1 MAAFDQAFEIV
12 VGHEGGFTDNPKDK
26 GNWDSGVIG
35 QGNLKGTMHGISAA
49 AYPGLDIK
57 SLSLDDCKDIY
68 KRDYW
73 TKAGCDL
80 LDPGLALIVFD
91 AAVNNGVGAAVRW
104 LQAAVGVTAD
114 GVIGPNTRAAIERAD
129 PLATLVEVHGQRMHH
144 MAGLSTWGT
153 FGRGWSRRLA
163 SLPYQAAG
171 MGDKGDG

>member
-1 MAAFDQAFEIV
+1 MSAFDQAFEIV
-12 VGHEGGFTDNPKDK
+12 VGHEGGYTDNPKDR

-35 QGNLKGTMHGISAA
+35 QGNLKGTKFGISAA
-49 AYPGLDIK
+49 AYPNLDIVA
-57 SLSLDDCKDIY
+57 LSLEEAKAIY
-68 KRDYW
+68 FADYW

-104 LQAAVGVTAD
+104 LQAAVGVAAD
-114 GVIGPNTRAAIERAD
+114 GVIGPNTRAAIERAN
-129 PLATLVEVHGQRMHH
+129 PLEALVEVHGQRMHH
-144 MAGLSTWGT
+144 MAGLSTWQT

-171 MGDKGDG
+171 MKEG